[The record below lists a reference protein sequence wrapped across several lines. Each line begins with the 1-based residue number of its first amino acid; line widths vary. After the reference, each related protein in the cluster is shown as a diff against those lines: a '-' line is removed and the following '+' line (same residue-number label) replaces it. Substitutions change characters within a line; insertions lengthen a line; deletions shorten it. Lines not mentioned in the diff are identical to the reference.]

1 MSKKY
6 VALGDSLTEA
16 NPGFVNIVAKG
27 IGASET
33 FNHGVSGHT
42 SSNLLSR
49 LKTNGQVRESLANA
63 TDVTITI
70 GSNDIYYDIIAD
82 IAAILGCDAS
92 WEGVM
97 TKASQLQAKF
107 NNAGWLSKILLGFQM
122 ASIVTKVRKVL
133 YDVNNISQSSSKF
146 KTNLKNILSQ
156 VKSLA
161 PNASIYVANLYN
173 PYLGTNPIMVG
184 SYKVFDIAEVVGLWE
199 ASYNKAIKEIV
210 GSGRVVDINSVIKS
224 QSQLLCDTN
233 NNSWDPHPTAAGYR
247 DIANAFLKVMK

>member
-1 MSKKY
+1 MRKNY

-16 NPGFVNIVAKG
+16 KPGFVSIVAKG
-27 IGASET
+27 IDAHET
-33 FNHGVSGHT
+33 FNYGVSGHT
-42 SSNLLSR
+42 STDLLSR
-49 LKTNGQVRESLANA
+49 VKSNKLVRESLATA
-63 TDVTITI
+63 DIITITI
-70 GSNDIYYDIIAD
+70 GSNDIYYEIIAD

-97 TKASQLQAKF
+97 SKANQLQTKF
-107 NNAGWLSKILLGFQM
+107 NNAGWFSKILLGAQM
-122 ASIVTKVRKVL
+122 INIVTKVRKVL
-133 YDVNNISQSSSKF
+133 YDANNISQSASKF

-173 PYLGTNPIMVG
+173 PYLGTNPIMIG
-184 SYKVFDIAEVVGLWE
+184 SYKVFDIDEVIGLWE
-199 ASYNKAIKEIV
+199 ASYNKTIKEIV
-210 GSGRVVDINSVIKS
+210 GSSRVVDINSVIKS